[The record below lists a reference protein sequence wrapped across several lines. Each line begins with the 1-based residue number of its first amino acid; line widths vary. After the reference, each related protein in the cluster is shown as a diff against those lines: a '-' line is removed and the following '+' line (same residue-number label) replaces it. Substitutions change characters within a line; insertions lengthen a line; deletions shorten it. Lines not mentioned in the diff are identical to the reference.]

1 MTATSPPVAPD
12 PANPLIV
19 QADLTVLLDTT
30 APRAGDARAALSR
43 FAELVAAPEH
53 VHTYRITP
61 LSLWNAAAAGLTPEA
76 AAGVLTGYARF
87 PTPPAVLAEVAEQLT
102 RYGRL
107 RLVRDFDSGGLA
119 LTTDEP
125 ALLERLVA
133 DLDGLLGGRLDGNR
147 WAVRIAD
154 RGALKRRLVA
164 LGWPPADQ
172 AGYEDGAALQADLTC
187 QPRPYQGDAVAAWW
201 ADGTASGG
209 SGVLVLPCGAGKTVI
224 GLAAMVQAGT
234 RTLVIATSVSA
245 ARQWIAEALDKTSL
259 TPYQVGEYS
268 GHRKDVRPL
277 TVATYQILTWA
288 QPGVAADADEELA
301 HPHLS
306 LLDREPWGLVVYD
319 EVHLLPA
326 PVFRATARIQA
337 IRRLGLT
344 ATLVREDGREEDV
357 FSLVGPKRFDAPWKE
372 LEAQGWIAPATCTE
386 VRVGLGDELRLRY
399 AEAPQQLRYRLAATA
414 PAKLK
419 AVDRIMDRHVGDRI
433 LVIGQYLDQLR
444 QVAAHLG
451 APLVTGQTSQA
462 VREERFQQ
470 LRDGDI
476 DLLVVSKIAN
486 FSIDLPEANVA
497 IQLSGAFGSRQE
509 EAQRLGRII
518 RPKADGGQAH
528 FYSVVARE
536 TIDATFAA
544 NRQRFLTEQGY
555 RYDIVDLERLQI

>member
-1 MTATSPPVAPD
+1 MTVPLPQPD
-12 PANPLIV
+12 PHNPLIV
-19 QADLTVLLDTT
+19 QADMTVLLET
-30 APRAGDARAALSR
+30 ASPKAGDARAALSR
-43 FAELVAAPEH
+43 FAELVTAPEH

-61 LSLWNAAAAGLTPEA
+61 LSLWNAAAAGLSPEDA
-76 AAGVLTGYARF
+76 AATLTGYAKF
-87 PTPPAVLAEVAEQLT
+87 PTPPSVLAEVAEQIT

-125 ALLERLVA
+125 ALLDALVPQ
-133 DLDGLLGGRLDGNR
+133 LEGLLGERLDGNR
-147 WAVRIAD
+147 WAVRIGD
-154 RGALKRRLVA
+154 RGALKRQLVG
-164 LGWPPADQ
+164 LGWPPADE
-172 AGYEDGAALQADLTC
+172 AGYDDGAALQADMTAT
-187 QPRPYQGDAVAAWW
+187 PRPYQGDAVAAWW

-209 SGVLVLPCGAGKTVI
+209 NGVLVLPCGAGKTII

-245 ARQWIAEALDKTSL
+245 ARQWISEALDKTSL
-259 TPYQVGEYS
+259 TEDEVGEYS
-268 GHRKDVRPL
+268 GHRKEAKPL

-288 QPGVAADADEELA
+288 QPGVAADADEELV

-306 LLDREPWGLVVYD
+306 LLNREPWGLIVYD

-326 PVFRATARIQA
+326 PVFRATSRIQA

-357 FSLVGPKRFDAPWKE
+357 FSLVGPKRYDAPWKE
-372 LEAQGWIAPATCTE
+372 LEAQGWIAPAVCTE
-386 VRVGLGDELRLRY
+386 VRVDLGDELRMRY
-399 AEAPQQLRYRLAATA
+399 ASAPQQQRYRLASTA

-419 AVDRIMDRHVGDRI
+419 AVDLILNKHSMDRHGARV
-433 LVIGQYLDQLR
+433 LVIGQYLDQLK
-444 QVAAHLG
+444 QIATHLG
-451 APLVTGQTSQA
+451 APLVTGQTSQT

-470 LRDGDI
+470 FRDGEI
-476 DLLVVSKIAN
+476 PVLVVSKIAN

-497 IQLSGAFGSRQE
+497 IQVSGAFGSRQE

-528 FYSVVARE
+528 FYTVVARE

-555 RYDIVDLERLQI
+555 TYDITDLARL

>member
-1 MTATSPPVAPD
+1 VMPD

-19 QADLTVLLDTT
+19 QADLTVLLET
-30 APRAGDARAALSR
+30 ASPKAGDARAALSR
-43 FAELVAAPEH
+43 FAELTTAPEH
-53 VHTYRITP
+53 IHTYRITP
-61 LSLWNAAAAGLTPEA
+61 LSLWNAAAAGLTADEA
-76 AAGVLTGYARF
+76 SAALTDYAKF
-87 PTPPAVLAEVAEQLT
+87 AVPPAVLAEVAEQIT

-125 ALLERLVA
+125 ALLDRVVA
-133 DLDGLLGGRLDGNR
+133 DPRMVGLVGERLDGNR
-147 WAVRIAD
+147 FAVRIGD
-154 RGALKRRLVA
+154 RGTLKRMLVTM
-164 LGWPPADQ
+164 GWPPADE
-172 AGYEDGAALQADLTC
+172 AGYEDGAALPIDLTAT
-187 QPRPYQGDAVAAWW
+187 PRPYQGDAVAAWW
-201 ADGTASGG
+201 ADGSAAGG
-209 SGVLVLPCGAGKTVI
+209 NGVLVLPCGAGKTII

-245 ARQWIAEALDKTSL
+245 ARQWIAEALDKTDL
-259 TPYQVGEYS
+259 TPDQVGEYS
-268 GHRKDVRPL
+268 GHKKEAKPL

-288 QPGVAADADEELA
+288 QPGVAEDAEEELA

-306 LLDREPWGLVVYD
+306 LLDREPWGLIVYD

-357 FSLVGPKRFDAPWKE
+357 FSLIGPKRYDAPWKE
-372 LEAQGWIAPATCTE
+372 LEAQGWIAPAVCTE
-386 VRVGLGDELRLRY
+386 VRVDLGDDLRMTY
-399 AEAPQQLRYRLAATA
+399 ASAPRQSRYRLAATA

-419 AVDRIMDRHVGDRI
+419 AVGRIMARHTGDRV
-433 LVIGQYLDQLR
+433 LVIGQYLDQLK
-444 QVAAHLG
+444 QVATHLD
-451 APLVTGQTSQA
+451 APLVTGQTSQM
-462 VREERFQQ
+462 VRDERFQQ
-470 LRDGDI
+470 FRDGEI
-476 DLLVVSKIAN
+476 TTLVVSKIAN

-528 FYSVVARE
+528 FYTVVARE
-536 TIDATFAA
+536 TIDATFAT

-555 RYDIVDLERLQI
+555 TYDIIDVSQL